1 MAQLRSL
8 RLRGFKTFAKP
19 TELTFEKGVTVI
31 IGPNGSGK
39 SNLADAILWVLGE
52 QSPSSLR
59 GRSMQDVIFSGSDG
73 KRLSSAAEVSLV
85 FDNQSGLLPV
95 DAQEVEVVRRLERDG
110 GSEYRLNGSSCR
122 LLDVQDVI
130 GALGLGRE
138 MHSVVSQGK
147 VEALLSSTPEAR
159 RAMIEEA
166 CGLGRLK
173 KRRERAQAKLER
185 TRQNLLRVAD
195 LEHEVQATLRPLR
208 QQAAAAERYAQVKEE
223 WAGAKAKVLVKALV
237 ALQRGSLEAEAQKGI
252 LQARKAELEQ
262 QLEQLRQERAAAEE
276 ILSAELARRDRLV
289 DWSHGVRLQV
299 EQLES
304 RVGVLRQRLTR
315 LEAEKERAARR
326 SEVARAEAA
335 DLERRLAGS
344 ATAGAD
350 RGRLERVAEWHSA
363 LRSALEEQLPA
374 YQLASNAE
382 EELRDAVFELEAS
395 RSRLGQDRDFLRREW
410 EGRTRLEEELKAL
423 VRQAEAKVGD
433 LTREALGREE
443 AVKAA
448 SRALLETQTG
458 LKAAGGKME
467 EARAEEKDRA
477 RAVATSAE
485 QISTLE
491 ARCRVL
497 RDLLSRREGVSSA
510 ARQLLAR
517 YPGSALVIESLCVE
531 PGYEKALVAALGP
544 LAQAVV
550 LPDGEG
556 LAAVLEGQG
565 PLEVLLADSVEPGGL
580 GPCEAAGSTPAGLAE
595 LPGGSLELWSLVSGP
610 PGVLRALQ
618 VLLPPTAVLA
628 DREKLRTSDLQR
640 SREGWCLVSRGGE
653 IAVRGVYLARRQELA
668 SESLLRWRRE
678 LEALEADLGRLRGE
692 RALAERDLERARNAR
707 KAVEVELRAAEQ
719 RLREAE
725 RALGV
730 CQNER
735 DLCTRRLE
743 EAQAQLTE
751 GRERLAREREFRA
764 KLGEDL
770 AKLEGLW
777 AEQEAKLEAARAE
790 LRSQQAHVQ
799 GLRVAVGRLEAKRSQ
814 ANLLEVRLRERC
826 RAQEAEKA
834 RLTEQHAAVSTQLR
848 EWRRRETLLEA
859 VIPVLGQLL
868 AVAQELHRR
877 ARDHVGV
884 LDELVREAQQALQER
899 GETMPRWGEL
909 EAEVRRELEEIVGQA
924 GRLEVERARYEDRQ
938 LALRDELVELCQR
951 HAAPRLVEPEDVAE
965 QDEIF
970 LQAALERAERRLE
983 RLGPVNPLAEAE
995 CAELE
1000 QRAAFLAEQRRDLEA
1015 SISELEG
1022 VIRELDAHVESTFA
1036 EMFAAVREHFAST
1049 VATVFPGARGSLSLV
1064 EVKPSEAAEAAGED
1078 LGEEKEP
1085 DTPGEAPG
1093 SGKRQGIQLE
1103 IKFPNKAPRSLSLL
1117 SGGEKAMAA
1126 IAFLFALFLAR
1137 PCPFYILDEVDAS
1150 LDDINIRRFLS
1161 LVRRYKERTQFIII
1175 THQRQTMEVADTLYG
1190 VTLERDGTSRV
1201 LSRRLTVAKGA

>member
-59 GRSMQDVIFSGSDG
+59 GRSMQDVIFSGPDG
-73 KRLSSAAEVSLV
+73 KRLSSAAEVSVV
-85 FDNQSGLLPV
+85 FDNQSGLLPI

-110 GSEYRLNGSSCR
+110 GSEYRLNGSNCR

-147 VEALLSSTPEAR
+147 VDALLSSTPEAR

-173 KRRERAQAKLER
+173 KRRERARAKLER

-195 LEHEVQATLRPLR
+195 LEREVQATLRPLR

-223 WAGAKAKVLVKALV
+223 WAEAKAKVLLKALWM
-237 ALQRGSLEAEAQKGI
+237 AQRGNREAETQRGI
-252 LQARKAELEQ
+252 LAARKAELEQ
-262 QLEQLRQERAAAEE
+262 RLEELRRERTVAEE
-276 ILSAELARRDRLV
+276 ALSAELARRDRLV
-289 DWSHGVRLQV
+289 GWAHHVHLQV

-304 RVGVLRQRLTR
+304 RVGVLRQRLGR

-326 SEVARAEAA
+326 REVARAEAT
-335 DLERRLAGS
+335 DLERRLAVS
-344 ATAGAD
+344 DAADAD
-350 RGRLERVAEWHSA
+350 RARLERVAKWQSA
-363 LRSALEEQLPA
+363 LREALEQRLPA
-374 YQLASNAE
+374 YQLASTTE
-382 EELRDAVFELEAS
+382 EELRDVVFELEAT
-395 RSRLGQDRDFLRREW
+395 RSRLVQDRDFLRREW
-410 EGRTRLEEELKAL
+410 EGRVRLEEELKAL
-423 VRQAEAKVGD
+423 VRQAEAKVTD
-433 LTREALGREE
+433 LAREAAGREE
-443 AVKAA
+443 AVETA
-448 SRALLETQTG
+448 SRAVAQTQTE
-458 LKAAGGKME
+458 LKAAVGKMDQ
-467 EARAEEKDRA
+467 ARAEERDRA
-477 RAVATSAE
+477 RAVAASAE

-491 ARCRVL
+491 ARGRVL
-497 RDLLSRREGVSSA
+497 GDLLSRREGVPSA
-510 ARQLLAR
+510 ARQLLAQH
-517 YPGSALVIESLCVE
+517 PGSALVIESLSVE

-550 LPDGEG
+550 LPDRGG
-556 LAAVLEGQG
+556 LAAALEGQG
-565 PLEVLLADSVEPGGL
+565 PVEVLLMDPTEPSALHAG
-580 GPCEAAGSTPAGLAE
+580 ETAGSALSPRTE
-595 LPGGSLELWSLVSGP
+595 LPEGSLDLWAVVSGP
-610 PGVLRALQ
+610 PGVLGALRG
-618 VLLPPTAVLA
+618 LLPPIAVLA
-628 DREKLRTSDLQR
+628 QREKLTIRDVER

-653 IAVRGVYLARRQELA
+653 IAAQGAHVARRQELA

-678 LEALEADLGRLRGE
+678 LEALEADLARLRGE
-692 RALAERDLERARNAR
+692 RAQAEAEWQRARDTR
-707 KAVEVELRAAEQ
+707 KAVEAEVRAAEQ

-725 RALGV
+725 RILGV
-730 CQNER
+730 SKNER
-735 DLCTRRLE
+735 ELCARRME
-743 EAQAQLTE
+743 EAQAQLSE
-751 GRERLAREREFRA
+751 ARERLGKEQAFRA
-764 KLGEDL
+764 KLSEDL
-770 AKLEGLW
+770 EKLEGLW
-777 AEQEAKLEAARAE
+777 IEQEARLETARAD
-790 LRSQQAHVQ
+790 LRSLQAQVEE
-799 GLRVAVGRLEAKRSQ
+799 LRVAVGRLEAKRNQ

-826 RAQEAEKA
+826 RAQEAERT
-834 RLTEQHAAVSTQLR
+834 RLAQQHAAVSTQLR
-848 EWRRRETLLEA
+848 EWTRRETLLEA
-859 VIPVLGQLL
+859 VNPVLGRLL
-868 AVAQELHRR
+868 AVAQELHQR
-877 ARDHVGV
+877 ARAQAAS
-884 LDELVREAQQALQER
+884 LDELVREAHEALQER
-899 GETMPRWGEL
+899 TETTPRWGDL
-909 EAEVRRELEEIVGQA
+909 EAQLRRELEEVMSRSAQ
-924 GRLEVERARYEDRQ
+924 LEVERARFEDRC
-938 LALRDELVELCQR
+938 LALQDELAELRQR
-951 HAAPRLVEPEDVAE
+951 HAAPRLVRPEDVAAE
-965 QDEIF
+965 EETS

-1022 VIRELDAHVESTFA
+1022 VIREVDAHVEKTFA
-1036 EMFAAVREHFAST
+1036 EMFAAVKEHFAST

-1064 EVKPSEAAEAAGED
+1064 EVKPSESAD
-1078 LGEEKEP
+1078 LGGEEPEEEKELG
-1085 DTPGEAPG
+1085 TLGEAPG
-1093 SGKRQGIQLE
+1093 PGKRQGIQLE

-1126 IAFLFALFLAR
+1126 IAFLFSLFLAR